1 MWILEREGYYFKI
14 YDESKNI
21 AGYFAPEYGEIY
33 PEDKAD
39 EVIEEMHKRHE
50 KIKGGYMMLPLVKFG
65 IFQEGQEMNLD
76 YLTEKLNDVSNRVS
90 LWKRLLSNEDVGQHK
105 ITVSHTDHDMLSI
118 TLDLIF
124 SSQVALEKTQ
134 LRNELGKILDAIHQE
149 GLL

>member
-50 KIKGGYMMLPLVKFG
+50 KIKGGYIDRKSTRSELQSRLHLVC
-65 IFQEGQEMNLD
+65 
-76 YLTEKLNDVSNRVS
+76 
-90 LWKRLLSNEDVGQHK
+90 RLL
-105 ITVSHTDHDMLSI
+105 
-118 TLDLIF
+118 
-124 SSQVALEKTQ
+124 LEKKKKKE
-134 LRNELGKILDAIHQE
+134 NNQE
-149 GLL
+149 IRRCKVHNTHPMDVRRVV

>member
-76 YLTEKLNDVSNRVS
+76 YLT
-90 LWKRLLSNEDVGQHK
+90 
-105 ITVSHTDHDMLSI
+105 
-118 TLDLIF
+118 
-124 SSQVALEKTQ
+124 
-134 LRNELGKILDAIHQE
+134 
-149 GLL
+149 

>member
-76 YLTEKLNDVSNRVS
+76 YLAEKVNDVNSRVS
-90 LWKRLLSNEDVGQHK
+90 LWKRLLSNEDVRQHK